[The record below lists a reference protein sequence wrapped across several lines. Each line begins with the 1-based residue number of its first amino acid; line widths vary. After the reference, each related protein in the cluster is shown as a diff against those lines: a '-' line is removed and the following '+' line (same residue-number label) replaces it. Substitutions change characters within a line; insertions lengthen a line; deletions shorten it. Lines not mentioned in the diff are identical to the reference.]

1 MHKRI
6 LVLIDGSPA
15 SSRSLDEAIDIART
29 TRGLL
34 RLVHMVDDL
43 SLGRRSTDKDTW
55 LGTLSN
61 WGREILEAARKAAEA
76 RGVLAD
82 VRLYSDFATPLA
94 DAVAYE
100 ARMWP
105 ADLIVLSTP
114 GRRGRWAMGSDAE
127 RFLRT
132 STVPMMLVP
141 ELDEAAAD
149 KRSSTR
155 QQAALAPALA
165 FE

>member
-15 SSRSLDEAIDIART
+15 SNRSLDEAIDIART
-29 TRGLL
+29 TSGLL
-34 RLVHMVDDL
+34 RLVHVVDDL
-43 SLGRRSTDKDTW
+43 SLGRKSTDKDTC
-55 LGTLSN
+55 TLHS
-61 WGREILEAARKAAEA
+61 WGREILEAARKAAET
-76 RGVLAD
+76 RGVHAD
-82 VRLYSDFATPLA
+82 VMLYSDFATPLA

-132 STVPMMLVP
+132 STVPVMLVP
-141 ELDEAAAD
+141 EPVEEAAD

-155 QQAALAPALA
+155 HQAALAPALA

>member
-1 MHKRI
+1 MPKRI

-15 SSRSLDEAIDIART
+15 STRSLDEAIDIART
-29 TRGLL
+29 TKGVL
-34 RLVHMVDDL
+34 RMVHVADNL
-43 SLGRRSTDKDTW
+43 SLARRSADTDAW
-55 LGTLSN
+55 AGTLRN

-76 RGVLAD
+76 RGVHAD
-82 VRLYSDFATPLA
+82 VMLYSDFATPLA

-132 STVPMMLVP
+132 STVPVMLVP
-141 ELDEAAAD
+141 EPTEEAAG
-149 KRSSTR
+149 KRSSTGG
-155 QQAALAPALA
+155 QTALAPALA